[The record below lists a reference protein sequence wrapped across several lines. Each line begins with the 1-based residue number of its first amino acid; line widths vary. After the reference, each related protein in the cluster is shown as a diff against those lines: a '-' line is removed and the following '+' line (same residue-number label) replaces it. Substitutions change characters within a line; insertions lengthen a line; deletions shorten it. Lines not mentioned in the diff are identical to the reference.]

1 MTDRHPSILRRRRA
15 AATRSARPRTAVRV
29 PVATA
34 TATAALLVA
43 LWPATPTNAG
53 MLPPPGLWP
62 APVVGATNPL
72 AGTAATANGAPAS
85 ADVALGV
92 WLPSRQ
98 RRRAVITRTIGEPI
112 VVRGRLRDRAS
123 RRSIRAATV
132 QLAAQSVSGG
142 DWYLAGVTSTNRK
155 GGFKAILPPGPTRR
169 VAILYWPF
177 ASSPAPVYSRRL
189 LVRSAGRVYLKT
201 IVRGR
206 SVVFAGKVSGDAIPP
221 GGLLVAAQVRNGG
234 AWVSV
239 RLVRTQASGRFRA
252 RYRFKYGDRRFLVRA
267 TAPSQPGWPLY
278 SGSSRPQMIRTG

>member
-1 MTDRHPSILRRRRA
+1 MTDRQPPALRRRHA
-15 AATRSARPRTAVRV
+15 AAILSARPRRTAVA
-29 PVATA
+29 VAGVVV
-34 TATAALLVA
+34 AAAVLLA
-43 LWPATPTNAG
+43 LWAAATTDARL
-53 MLPPPGLWP
+53 LPPPGLWP

-72 AGTAATANGAPAS
+72 EGTPSAANGAPAS

-92 WLPSRQ
+92 WLPSGHRH
-98 RRRAVITRTIGEPI
+98 REEITRTMGDSAI
-112 VVRGRLRDRAS
+112 VRGRLRDRAT
-123 RRSIRAATV
+123 RRSIRAAVV
-132 QLAAQSVSGG
+132 QLAAQNVSGG

-155 GGFKAILPPGPTRR
+155 GGFKAVLPPGPTRR

-177 ASSPAPVYSRRL
+177 MNSPAPVYSRRL

-206 SVVFAGKVSGDAIPP
+206 SVLFTGRVSGDAIPP

-239 RLVRTQASGRFRA
+239 RLVRTQPSGRFRA
-252 RYRFKYGDRRFLVRA
+252 RYRFKYGNRRFLVRA

-278 SGSSRPQMIRTG
+278 SGSSRPQLILTR

>member
-1 MTDRHPSILRRRRA
+1 MTDRHPPALRRRRA
-15 AATRSARPRTAVRV
+15 AATLSARPRRTVWVAVA
-29 PVATA
+29 VAA
-34 TATAALLVA
+34 MLVA
-43 LWPATPTNAG
+43 LWPAATTNASL
-53 MLPPPGLWP
+53 LPPPGLWP

-72 AGTAATANGAPAS
+72 ESTTLAANGAPAS
-85 ADVALGV
+85 ADVALSI
-92 WLPSRQ
+92 WLPSG
-98 RRRAVITRTIGEPI
+98 RRRREVITRTLGEPT

-123 RRSIRAATV
+123 RRSIRGATV
-132 QLAAQSVSGG
+132 QLAAQNAGGG

-155 GGFKAILPPGPTRR
+155 GGFKAVLPPGPTRR

-177 ASSPAPVYSRRL
+177 VNSPAPLYSRRL
-189 LVRSAGRVYLKT
+189 LVRAAGRVYLKT

-206 SVVFAGKVSGDAIPP
+206 SVLFTGRVSGDAIPA

-252 RYRFKYGDRRFLVRA
+252 RYRFKYGNRRFLVRA

-278 SGSSRPQMIRTG
+278 SGSSRPQMIRTR